1 MMAEKSYDKLNFTL
15 VQSLKRKIEA
25 LSASESN
32 YRTLLENLPQKIFL
46 KGRDLV
52 YISCNQAYAQD
63 LSIRPEEIKGKTDH
77 DFYPKK
83 LAEKYRADDRKIMD
97 ACKTEEIE
105 ESYIQ
110 DGKEL
115 FVHTVKVPVKNEKGK
130 VSGVLGIFWDITEK
144 KKAEDALRET
154 REYLDNLLNYA
165 NAPIIVWDNNK
176 NITLFNKAFEY
187 FTGHKQEAILGKKI
201 DLLFPPSQKTKILQ
215 TIEQATHGEKWKT
228 VEIPILCTDQKTK
241 IALWNSANIT
251 DRDGRLIATI
261 AQGQDITEKKK
272 AEEALKESEEKFRAV
287 FECSND
293 GILAADTETKRF
305 VFANPKICKITGYS
319 AEELLKLS
327 LDDIHPKKDL
337 AYVVSC
343 FKKQAQGKLEVAKDL
358 PVLRKDRKVVYC
370 DVNSAPTKTGGRD
383 FLVGF
388 FRDVTERKKAEERLR
403 YFQNAVDGSSDAI
416 GMSTPEGKHYYQN
429 EAFNKMF
436 GLTVEEVRGAKG
448 PPTVYADKE
457 VGREVFKTIM
467 GGGSWEGEVE
477 MKTKRGKLL
486 TVFERAYSI
495 KDEKGKVIGLVGVHT
510 DITEK
515 KKTEE
520 KLVEQK
526 ERYETEI
533 KELKKKLQKIK

>member
-63 LSIRPEEIKGKTDH
+63 LSIRPEEIKGKTDY

-144 KKAEDALRET
+144 KKAE
-154 REYLDNLLNYA
+154 
-165 NAPIIVWDNNK
+165 
-176 NITLFNKAFEY
+176 
-187 FTGHKQEAILGKKI
+187 
-201 DLLFPPSQKTKILQ
+201 
-215 TIEQATHGEKWKT
+215 
-228 VEIPILCTDQKTK
+228 
-241 IALWNSANIT
+241 
-251 DRDGRLIATI
+251 
-261 AQGQDITEKKK
+261 
-272 AEEALKESEEKFRAV
+272 EALKESEDKFRAV

-305 VFANPKICKITGYS
+305 VFANPKICKLTGYS

-327 LDDIHPKKDL
+327 LADIHPKKDL
-337 AYVVSC
+337 AYVIGC
-343 FKKQAQGKLEVAKDL
+343 FKKQAQGKIDLAKDI

-370 DVNSAPTKTGGRD
+370 DVNSVPARISGKD
-383 FLVGF
+383 LLLGF
-388 FRDVTERKKAEERLR
+388 FRDMTERKQVEDNLRERL
-403 YFQNAVDGSSDAI
+403 
-416 GMSTPEGKHYYQN
+416 
-429 EAFNKMF
+429 
-436 GLTVEEVRGAKG
+436 
-448 PPTVYADKE
+448 KE
-457 VGREVFKTIM
+457 IDLLR
-467 GGGSWEGEVE
+467 
-477 MKTKRGKLL
+477 KRCK
-486 TVFERAYSI
+486 
-495 KDEKGKVIGLVGVHT
+495 
-510 DITEK
+510 
-515 KKTEE
+515 
-520 KLVEQK
+520 EQK
-526 ERYETEI
+526 ACRR
-533 KELKKKLQKIK
+533 